1 MKFSLRQEKFEWDIS
16 KLILRKLQTSDE
28 VIRASPYSEHIRV
41 FRSGIVELIGYD
53 QFTSS
58 QPKENIQYGKLYG

>member
-1 MKFSLRQEKFEWDIS
+1 MRYIQINTEKTPNIRWS
-16 KLILRKLQTSDE
+16 
-28 VIRASPYSEHIRV
+28 VIRASSYSEHIRV